1 MQKQTSYEIA
11 LLIRLFR
18 ATMYVAKYIPTK
30 IIEYC
35 NYFFADSFLPME
47 TMLVK
52 KLDFPS
58 GIKTVQT
65 TKGRATIASK

>member
-1 MQKQTSYEIA
+1 
-11 LLIRLFR
+11 
-18 ATMYVAKYIPTK
+18 MYVAKYIPTK